1 MFYLTHCADWLGR
14 FILPRSFIFFRMDIL
29 LLNVKVQLFN
39 VHSSISLTGSSL
51 PPSSLFFF
59 CVLPPTPG
67 STASAARCLCTASS
81 HLALVMEVL
90 LLQDTHGLLDYDFLS
105 SSILAVG
112 VSLLFCS
119 FSQLAASDL
128 WTASSPPTLD
138 SNAANMF
145 MDCFF
150 SSNC

>member
-1 MFYLTHCADWLGR
+1 M
-14 FILPRSFIFFRMDIL
+14 
-29 LLNVKVQLFN
+29 
-39 VHSSISLTGSSL
+39 
-51 PPSSLFFF
+51 
-59 CVLPPTPG
+59 
-67 STASAARCLCTASS
+67 
-81 HLALVMEVL
+81 VMEVL

-138 SNAANMF
+138 SNAEKMF

-150 SSNC
+150 SSNCCRDACMWTVSPSSNIIMMFVQTLVKFLTKKFEKTILSSLHHVAPILWAPDSVGARVTQWRGIQSHLMCCTDFLSWQ